1 MKNFW
6 SAKAQD
12 LCAFEWFHRFFL
24 NLSDKGS
31 LYRNPLAYLCG
42 FTHTAQALF
51 QKGMTDDQEAIETV
65 IQRIKDDPEW
75 MQAIEKQAKE
85 RGITIDESLFQNA
98 EYVVQTEKTK
108 QEQIN

>member
-1 MKNFW
+1 MKEFLKRDKFETELGRQMYDEL
-6 SAKAQD
+6 KA
-12 LCAFEWFHRFFL
+12 
-24 NLSDKGS
+24 
-31 LYRNPLAYLCG
+31 
-42 FTHTAQALF
+42 
-51 QKGMTDDQEAIETV
+51 
-65 IQRIKDDPEW
+65 IKDDPEW